1 MTMITVNQVLLDLF
15 ILDIRE
21 RPLLANI
28 NRKRI
33 QNKLLDTRNYL
44 QKLFFAKLILG
55 RNDDSYDNLL
65 LMMMSLTII
74 S

>member
-1 MTMITVNQVLLDLF
+1 MMMIKMTMITVNQVLLDLF

-44 QKLFFAKLILG
+44 QKFFFAKLILG
-55 RNDDSYDNLL
+55 RNDAP
-65 LMMMSLTII
+65 
-74 S
+74 